1 MQTFDWFSVGQK
13 INFGFSSNLEE
24 GVHVGL
30 IKKIKGNMVAIII
43 SNRDKEKVKPGAGE
57 TLHFFP
63 EKDGHQWDVVGEV
76 TQNASHP
83 LLILKF
89 DNEPAS
95 VGATEGAE
103 EAFVLEDGDLDLP
116 ELDIM
121 LIEDE
126 DSLEEELAEEVATV
140 EETAEEDL
148 GIVMEDDG
156 DDIPSTLETEGAEI
170 PELDLPE
177 LDLTSVDQEEPST
190 DDFGIAMD
198 DDGDDIPS
206 TLETEGGEI
215 PELDLPELDLTSV
228 NQEEPSTDDF
238 GIAMDDDG
246 DDEPFELEAEA
257 DDAPELEMPEMDE
270 EGVATDDFGI
280 AMDDDE
286 DDEPF
291 ALETDRTNISELDLP
306 PMDEGDV
313 DVEPV
318 GIAMSD
324 DEVEPDDDGP
334 MLLDS
339 DIDEEESEPS
349 LDIDSQDDESVEA
362 DIDTTSEEPSGDES
376 VEAVTV
382 ADEPDEDGPM
392 FLDTDTNNEEDVPS
406 LDIDS
411 QDEESVDEDIDTI
424 SKEPAG
430 DVSFEAETVTE
441 MDEPET
447 MEGEQEVALGD
458 MSQPMSGS
466 EPEEKS
472 LVSEIE
478 AATNGF
484 NTIAA
489 TPFSDYFQVALHS
502 IAPSD
507 LSRIAEATESGDQD
521 SGEQAFLDGI
531 DLRSVDPDLQ
541 SVFSALLKKIGR
553 VEKAV
558 GGPSLSGPHE
568 NAICLLL
575 KPKRAYLFSPKSFE
589 IEESVALYVD
599 HFWNPALSFRAVGSI
614 SLCESEVG
622 GYVVTVSFTNLS
634 PGAEENINAY
644 LSRGREF
651 YNNLSGL
658 AQSKIA
664 E

>member
-1 MQTFDWFSVGQK
+1 MQTFEWFSVGQK
-13 INFGFSSNLEE
+13 INYGFSSNLEE

-43 SNRDKEKVKPGAGE
+43 SNRDKEKVKPGTGE

-63 EKDGHQWDVVGEV
+63 EKDGDTWDVVGEV

-95 VGATEGAE
+95 VSATEGAE

-121 LIEDE
+121 IIDDE

-140 EETAEEDL
+140 EEPAEEDL

-170 PELDLPE
+170 PEVDLPVGIEESDLPE
-177 LDLTSVDQEEPST
+177 LDLASADQEEPST
-190 DDFGIAMD
+190 EDLGIAID
-198 DDGDDIPS
+198 GDGDDIPS
-206 TLETEGGEI
+206 TLETEGAEI

-238 GIAMDDDG
+238 GIAMDDDD

-280 AMDDDE
+280 AMDDDD

-339 DIDEEESEPS
+339 DIDQEEGAPS

-362 DIDTTSEEPSGDES
+362 VS
-376 VEAVTV
+376 V

-392 FLDTDTNNEEDVPS
+392 FLDTDTNNEQSAPS

-430 DVSFEAETVTE
+430 DESFEAETVTE
-441 MDEPET
+441 VDEPET

-466 EPEEKS
+466 EPDEKS
-472 LVSEIE
+472 LASEIE

-489 TPFSDYFQVALHS
+489 TPFPDFFQVALHS
-502 IAPSD
+502 IAPTD
-507 LSRIAEATESGDQD
+507 LSRIAEATESGDKD

-558 GGPSLSGPHE
+558 GDPSLSGPHE

-589 IEESVALYVD
+589 VEESVALYVD

-622 GYVVTVSFTNLS
+622 GYVVTVSFTHLS

-658 AQSKIA
+658 AKSKIA